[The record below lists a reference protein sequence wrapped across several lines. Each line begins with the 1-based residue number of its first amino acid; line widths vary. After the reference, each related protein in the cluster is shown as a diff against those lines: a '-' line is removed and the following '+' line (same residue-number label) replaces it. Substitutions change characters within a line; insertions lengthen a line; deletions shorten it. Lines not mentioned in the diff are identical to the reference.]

1 LLIDIWTHLGI
12 SWYKVRE
19 CDWSICLLQEIQA
32 LGLQNQALLALSALA
47 GQQGGTGSGLED
59 FADTL
64 VGLGRALE
72 VFVGTNL
79 LANFLALHAS
89 S

>member
-1 LLIDIWTHLGI
+1 M
-12 SWYKVRE
+12 
-19 CDWSICLLQEIQA
+19 
-32 LGLQNQALLALSALA
+32 LGLQNQALLALAALA
-47 GQQGGTGSGLED
+47 GQQGCTGSGFED

-79 LANFLALHAS
+79 LANFLTLND
-89 S
+89 